1 MLLLVLRLCS
11 VPMLLEVHL
20 LRTLGAPGGLWQLYA
35 RGAARD
41 KGRNDAYEPPR
52 LCTARAREGGKY
64 YHEGMS
70 FQLMGDDGDWE
81 DIG

>member
-1 MLLLVLRLCS
+1 MLLLVLRFCS

-20 LRTLGAPGGLWQLYA
+20 LRTLGAPGGLWQLCA

-52 LCTARAREGGKY
+52 PCTARAREGAKY
-64 YHEGMS
+64 YHVGMS
-70 FQLMGDDGDWE
+70 SQLMGDDGDWE
-81 DIG
+81 EIG